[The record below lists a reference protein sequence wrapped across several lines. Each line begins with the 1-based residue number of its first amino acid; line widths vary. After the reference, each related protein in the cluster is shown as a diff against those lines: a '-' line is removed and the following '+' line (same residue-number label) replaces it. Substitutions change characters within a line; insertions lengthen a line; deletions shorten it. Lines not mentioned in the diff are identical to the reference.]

1 MSSKAVPKRLKHIV
15 FKRAQSRCEYC
26 LFPARLTN
34 APMHCEHIIPK
45 SKGGTSTLDNLALA
59 CAWCN
64 GFKSARTHAR
74 DPKTG
79 KIVRLFNP
87 RKDKWGRHFRWSED
101 LTKIEGLTA
110 IGRATVEALRLN
122 RDELV
127 RLRRLLLAIGEHP
140 SQARKSQ

>member
-1 MSSKAVPKRLKHIV
+1 MSSKTVPKRLKQLV
-15 FKRAQSRCEYC
+15 FERAKRRCEYC

-34 APMHCEHIIPK
+34 AKMHCEHIIPK

-79 KIVRLFNP
+79 RIVRLFNP
-87 RKDKWGRHFRWSED
+87 RKDKWGKHFR
-101 LTKIEGLTA
+101 
-110 IGRATVEALRLN
+110 
-122 RDELV
+122 
-127 RLRRLLLAIGEHP
+127 
-140 SQARKSQ
+140 